1 MSLDTALTNAEA
13 GRLVF
18 PVKVVARS
26 GGKADKIPLV
36 KWGSRASSNTA
47 AVRAMWAEFSGAFT
61 GVVTGRASDLYV
73 VDVDDPAALV
83 AAGLDV
89 SYGRRVDTRR
99 KDGAHYWFASPADY
113 KPVPNSAD
121 GGLDIRGDGGY
132 VVCWGKPPAG
142 TLAPLPP
149 DIAEWARARRQE
161 LTPVDGQQF
170 TVPEGGRETYI
181 VGLAGAMRRRGA
193 GLNAIMAAITI
204 ENVEKCTPPLDPED
218 LDRIAGSVGRYSPE
232 SKASPYD
239 VVIAAL
245 RNRPKKTEK

>member
-1 MSLDTALTNAEA
+1 
-13 GRLVF
+13 
-18 PVKVVARS
+18 
-26 GGKADKIPLV
+26 
-36 KWGSRASSNTA
+36 
-47 AVRAMWAEFSGAFT
+47 
-61 GVVTGRASDLYV
+61 
-73 VDVDDPAALV
+73 
-83 AAGLDV
+83 
-89 SYGRRVDTRR
+89 
-99 KDGAHYWFASPADY
+99 
-113 KPVPNSAD
+113 
-121 GGLDIRGDGGY
+121 
-132 VVCWGKPPAG
+132 
-142 TLAPLPP
+142 LPP